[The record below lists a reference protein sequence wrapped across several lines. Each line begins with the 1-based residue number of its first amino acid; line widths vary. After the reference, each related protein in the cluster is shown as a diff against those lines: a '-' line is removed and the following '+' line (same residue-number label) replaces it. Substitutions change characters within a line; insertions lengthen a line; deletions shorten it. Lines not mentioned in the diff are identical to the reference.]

1 MKTIIIE
8 TSGEPKE
15 IEVELIGTDCLIK
28 MHMSRKE
35 AKALARGLLRELGA
49 TRRGLILDEAFL
61 WSWVSVVVMAVIVI
75 GVALLTL

>member
-15 IEVELIGTDCLIK
+15 IEVELIGSDCLVK

-35 AKALARGLLRELGA
+35 AKALARGLLRELWE
-49 TRRGLILDEAFL
+49 TRRGLISDEAFI
-61 WSWVSVVVMAVIVI
+61 WSWVSVVIMAVIAV
-75 GVALLTL
+75 GVVLLTL